1 MSAYD
6 SLPQAFLASV
16 SVALLI
22 LTSCGNPNHLA
33 GTKLSNHE
41 GYSYSL
47 VDHRGRVVTNS
58 SSKSKITVLTFM
70 FTRCTDVC
78 PIVTSNIRTALGDG
92 LATER
97 VQVHIVTVD
106 PEQDTPEAMSQFVEK
121 WNLSSNWSF
130 ISGKEQDLRP
140 IWNSYFVNPVNSN
153 GSPKTGIDS
162 LKSALDRRYKVIHTA
177 PVFILDK
184 DGVARVL
191 HTNPIKPMELAKDIE
206 IIGTR

>member
-1 MSAYD
+1 MSTYKP
-6 SLPQAFLASV
+6 LPQALLAGV
-16 SVALLI
+16 FFAILI
-22 LTSCGNPNHLA
+22 FTSCDNQNHLA
-33 GTKLSNHE
+33 GTKLSNHK

-47 VDHRGRVVTNS
+47 LDHEGKVVTNS
-58 SSKSKITVLTFM
+58 SRKSTITVLTFM

-78 PIVTSNIRTALGDG
+78 PIVTSTIRTALRNG
-92 LATER
+92 LEDEK
-97 VQVHIVTVD
+97 VQVHIITVD
-106 PEQDTPEAMSQFVEK
+106 PEQDTPEAAIQFVEK
-121 WNLSSNWSF
+121 WNLPSNWSF

-177 PVFILDK
+177 PVFILDR

-206 IIGTR
+206 IIVTR

>member
-6 SLPQAFLASV
+6 SLPQAVLACV

-33 GTKLSNHE
+33 GTRLSNHE

-58 SSKSKITVLTFM
+58 SRESKITVLTFM

-78 PIVTSNIRTALGDG
+78 PIVTSNIRTALKEYALNEG
-92 LATER
+92 

-106 PEQDTPEAMSQFVEK
+106 PEQDTPEAAAQFVEK
-121 WNLSSNWSF
+121 WSLSSNWSF
-130 ISGKEQDLRP
+130 ISGKEKDLRP
-140 IWNSYFVNPVNSN
+140 IWNSYFVNPVNSTR
-153 GSPKTGIDS
+153 SSKSGIVS
-162 LKSALDRRYKVIHTA
+162 LKSALDRRYEVIHTS
-177 PVFILDK
+177 PVFVLDR
-184 DGVARVL
+184 DGIARVL
-191 HTNPIKPMELAKDIE
+191 HTNPINPIELAKDIE